1 MFISS
6 IHIKNYR
13 LFDSKTTFELS
24 ALNTPDESHEG
35 SGLNVL
41 VGENGCGK
49 TSILDAVG
57 LAFLEYKADSFCL
70 GEMNDTESTSSIQ
83 IIAASP
89 FVFDGFVP
97 KSTYSGKGFEF
108 EAKLRARDANGYL
121 SSILVTD
128 QRFIRADGET
138 KPEDG
143 KPELR
148 TSVNNPWRGK
158 RFRETDIL
166 YLDKNRTFQ
175 TRSGTYNQTRFDRLM
190 EDYGHKF
197 LKNIPNPPDYDKA
210 FTEKIAPND
219 NTYLTKAVEKFK
231 EVAGFEVRLST
242 IDNFEP
248 FKSGFFA
255 IHKQN
260 NQQIRLDNLG
270 SGYEMV
276 FTLLY
281 SFYLAEQSGK
291 KMIVLIDEPE
301 MHLHPK
307 LQDTFAKFILE
318 LSKDVQVFIT
328 THSPTLLKQLM
339 ENDKLKIMGLS
350 NNQSIELISTAD
362 RKLPYLSANEINF
375 IALGYATEEYLNELY
390 EELYMQNNGTG
401 IKSFDINYFQVIK
414 GEPAIYPWFSSQN
427 QVSKHTHIRNQVHHR
442 GSIGAANISD
452 IEDSIKTMRGYL

>member
-6 IHIKNYR
+6 FHIKNYR
-13 LFDSKTTFELS
+13 LFGNGVTFDIS
-24 ALNTPDESHEG
+24 DLNVPDGNNEG

-49 TSILDAVG
+49 TSILDAIG
-57 LAFLEYKADSFCL
+57 LAFLEYKADSFSL
-70 GEMNDTESTSSIQ
+70 GDMNDTKSTTSVQ
-83 IIAASP
+83 IIADKP

-97 KSTYSGKGFEF
+97 KSTYNGKGFEF
-108 EAKLRARDANGYL
+108 EAKLRARDANGYM

-158 RFRETDIL
+158 RFRETDVL

-197 LKNIPNPPDYDKA
+197 LKSVPSPPDYDKA
-210 FTEKIAPND
+210 FTEKIAPSD

-231 EVAGFEVRLST
+231 EVAGYDVRLST

-248 FKSGFFA
+248 FKSAFFA
-255 IHKQN
+255 VHKQN
-260 NQQIRLDNLG
+260 NQQIRLDSLG
-270 SGYEMV
+270 SGYGMI

-318 LSKDVQVFIT
+318 LSKDTQIFIT

-339 ENDKLKIMGLS
+339 ENDILKVMALA
-350 NNQSIELISTAD
+350 NNQSVELISQAN

-375 IALGYATEEYLNELY
+375 IALKYATEEYHNELY
-390 EELYMQNNGTG
+390 EELYMQNSGTG
-401 IKSFDINYFQVIK
+401 IKSFDVNYFQNIK
-414 GEPAIYPWFSSQN
+414 GEASGYPWHNTQN
-427 QVSKHTHIRNQVHHR
+427 QVSKHTHIRNQIHHR
-442 GSIGAANISD
+442 GSIGAADLTD
-452 IEDSIKTMRGYL
+452 IEDSIKIMRGYL